1 MTERLEHDDE
11 RELHEALGHWAH
23 DHADRFDDIDV
34 LGYDP
39 GRRPEQR
46 LATAKTVPEP
56 CGDPGTTVGSLGEV
70 YAAILGDEAGRA
82 HAAFAEG
89 LGGELRAWLA
99 AGRNVAVVTA
109 HADRL
114 HDIGTLYG
122 AVAIALEES
131 GLIGRNATILNK
143 VMSREAFRGT
153 PVARILAR
161 FGAIYWVIPDTA
173 NAERWGIS
181 PRVSSY
187 INANAMRA
195 LLTDMRSGLVITL
208 APSGTAMRPQL
219 GPSGDVQS
227 LMIPRIGEGTAHLLS
242 RFDAYVAGAVW
253 EGRVTLGELTALSPR
268 RGKSREAGE
277 RFAVEAV
284 ASAMIEVTQNAT
296 GLPVHYDPGQG

>member
-1 MTERLEHDDE
+1 MTERLAREDE
-11 RELHEALGHWAH
+11 WELHEALGRWAH
-23 DHADRFDDIDV
+23 DHAHRFDDIDV
-34 LGYDP
+34 VDYDP

-46 LATAKTVPEP
+46 LATAKSAPAPV
-56 CGDPGTTVGSLGEV
+56 GDPRNDGSLVEF
-70 YAAILGDEAGRA
+70 YATILGEEAVRA
-82 HAAFAEG
+82 QAALAEG
-89 LGGELRAWLA
+89 LTGELREWLA

-122 AVAIALEES
+122 AVAIALEDT
-131 GLIGRNATILNK
+131 GLISRNATILNK

-153 PVARILAR
+153 PVADVLTR

-208 APSGTAMRPQL
+208 APSGTAVRPQF
-219 GPSGDVQS
+219 GASGDVQS
-227 LMIPRIGEGTAHLLS
+227 LTIPRIGAATAHLLS
-242 RFDAYVAGAVW
+242 RFDGYIAGAVW
-253 EGRVTLGELTALSPR
+253 EGRVTLGELTSLSTR
-268 RGKSREAGE
+268 RGKARQDGE
-277 RFAVEAV
+277 RSAVKAV
-284 ASAMIEVTQNAT
+284 ANAMVEVTQNAT
-296 GLPVHYDPGQG
+296 GLPVHYDAGQT